1 MHAAF
6 RALAD
11 PTRRAILEQLRD
23 GPLTSGEIA
32 QRYTTTWATVSRHLG
47 VLTAAGLVQAE
58 RDGQNVRYALNTS
71 VVQEMVQ
78 YLIHWTHAGSGNA

>member
-32 QRYTTTWATVSRHLG
+32 QRFTITWATVSRHLG
-47 VLTAAGLVQAE
+47 VLTSAGLVLAE
-58 RDGQNVRYALNTS
+58 RAGQNVRYELNGAVFQQIAHHLLS
-71 VVQEMVQ
+71 
-78 YLIHWTHAGSGNA
+78 WTRQGSSHA

>member
-23 GPLTSGEIA
+23 GPLTSGQIA
-32 QRYTTTWATVSRHLG
+32 QRFTITWATVSRHLG
-47 VLTAAGLVQAE
+47 VLAAAGLVLGE
-58 RDGQNVRYALNTS
+58 RVGKHVRYRLNATAFR
-71 VVQEMVQ
+71 QLAQ
-78 YLIHWTHAGSGNA
+78 YLSEWTRTGGRNA